1 MIFDSYEAY
10 KQAGFKPRACILGS
24 GPAGTTIARKLGA
37 AGIPVTVL
45 EAGSREF
52 GDESQDFYRGTT
64 VGDHYF
70 DLDIT
75 RLRFMGGSSNHWAGW
90 CRVLDKQDFEPK
102 AWAPDTG
109 WPIGRADIEPYLR
122 EVHDILELPDFRPD
136 VPISDDIRW
145 VQLIK
150 SPAVRFGEKFADELD
165 LSKNIAVV
173 LNTYA
178 TELSGDGRRVTGARL
193 WSNGRDAGAFAADY
207 FIICTGGLENSR
219 LLLWSNQRSNGGV
232 VPNAAALGRYWMEHP
247 TFQGGNAILANY
259 DEFEV
264 DASNEAFFSP
274 TLAAMERLQI
284 LNFGIRLIESPYPNV
299 KRLIADLACTAP
311 NMAEWMSDQLGQR
324 LRCAAQLY
332 VAWEQ
337 APLASNRIEL
347 SKTDVDHAGVPR
359 LELRWKKSP
368 LERRTLLEGLR
379 LFGATL
385 AQKNLG
391 RVRIADWIGN
401 GGDYPTDEE
410 TAGHHHMG
418 GTRMGT
424 DVSKSVVD
432 ANCKVH
438 GMDNLYVG
446 GSSVFCTSGQCNPT
460 TTITAL
466 ACRLG
471 DHLGKVIRSGAGT
484 SNGSRRRHGGE
495 VVSSL

>member
-1 MIFDSYEAY
+1 MIFDSYEAFR
-10 KQAGFKPRACILGS
+10 AANFTPRVCVLGS

-37 AGIPVTVL
+37 AGISVVVL
-45 EAGSREF
+45 EAGGREF
-52 GDESQDFYRGTT
+52 SDTSQDFYRGTT
-64 VGDHYF
+64 VGDFYF

-102 AWAPDTG
+102 AWVPDTG
-109 WPIGRADIEPYLR
+109 WPIRRSDIEPYLG
-122 EVHDILELPDFRPD
+122 EVRDILELPDFRPD
-136 VPISDDIRW
+136 APVSDDIRW

-150 SPAVRFGEKFADELD
+150 SGAVRFAEKYADELD
-165 LSKNIAVV
+165 KSRNIAVV
-173 LNTYA
+173 LNTCA
-178 TELSGDGRRVTGARL
+178 TELAGDGRRVTGARL
-193 WSNGRDAGAFAADY
+193 WSQGQDAGFFSADY
-207 FIICTGGLENSR
+207 FIVSTGGLENSR

-232 VPNAAALGRYWMEHP
+232 VPNATALGRYWMEHP
-247 TFQGGNAILANY
+247 TFQGGNAILSDYGA
-259 DEFEV
+259 FEV
-264 DASNEAFFSP
+264 DAVNEAFFSP
-274 TLAAMERLQI
+274 MPAAMERLRI
-284 LNFGIRLIESPYPNV
+284 MNFGIRLIETPYPGV
-299 KRLIADLACTAP
+299 KDLIADLACTAP
-311 NMAEWMSDQLGQR
+311 NMAEWLSGRLNQN

-337 APLASNRIEL
+337 APLASNRVEL
-347 SKTDVDHAGVPR
+347 SKTVVDHAGVPR
-359 LELRWKKSP
+359 IELHWKKSD

-379 LFGATL
+379 LFGTTL

-391 RVRIADWIGN
+391 RVRIADWISN

-424 DVSKSVVD
+424 DAATSVVD

-438 GMDNLYVG
+438 GMNNLYVG

-471 DHLGKVIRSGAGT
+471 EHLGKVVAA
-484 SNGSRRRHGGE
+484 
-495 VVSSL
+495 